1 MRNQYMFERDEKK
14 NKLLQQTRN
23 ISFGQIVKAIEIG
36 GLVAIIPHYNTEK
49 YAHQKIF
56 GVLINGY
63 MYAVP
68 YVQKGKTC
76 FLKTIYKD
84 RNLTSF
90 YLLS

>member
-1 MRNQYMFERDEKK
+1 MWEKCIFERDKQKNILLKK
-14 NKLLQQTRN
+14 TRN
-23 ISFGQIVKAIEIG
+23 ISFEQIVKAIETWW
-36 GLVAIIPHYNTEK
+36 LVAIIPHHNKEK

-56 GVLINGY
+56 GVVVRGY

-68 YVQKGKTC
+68 YVQKWKTC

-84 RNLTSF
+84 RTLTSF